1 MHTQLAVLGGG
12 PGGYAAAFMAA
23 DLGAE
28 VTLIEAEGRLGGTC
42 LLRGCIPSKALLH
55 VARVINEVDELR
67 ADWGVDYDPP
77 RIDIDKI
84 RARKNQVI
92 DTLTG
97 GLDQLAKRR
106 NVRVINA
113 RGTFENSSTLRF
125 SGNGPTIP
133 DDGVLTYDHVIL
145 ATGSEVACPTALAV
159 QSPRVMDSTDALE
172 LADVPESL
180 LVVGGGYIGLEMGTV
195 YAKLGSK
202 VSVVELTD
210 GLLPGADRNLVRP
223 LHKRLDELFEGR
235 IHLNTRLGS
244 LGERGDKVEAA
255 FEGPEKFG
263 TEHYDRVLIAVGRR
277 PRTQGIGLENTQ
289 VELSHRGFVVVDR
302 QQRTADPHIL
312 AIGDVVGEPMLA
324 HKASHEGKVAVEALL
339 GHPAAFEPAA
349 IPAVIFT
356 DPEIAWAG
364 LTEDQAK
371 KDGRKVSVA
380 MYPWG
385 ASGRAQALGR
395 TEGLTKWIV
404 DPETERL
411 LGCGMVGPGAGELIS
426 EAVLAIEMQCE
437 VRDIVETIHPHPT
450 LGETV
455 MNSAEV
461 FLGTATEIYK
471 PRR

>member
-28 VTLIEAEGRLGGTC
+28 VTLVEAEGRLGGTC

-67 ADWGVDYDPP
+67 ENWGVSYGPP
-77 RIDIDKI
+77 KIDIDKI
-84 RARKNQVI
+84 QARKNQVI

-106 NVRVINA
+106 NVRVIHA
-113 RGTFENSSTLRF
+113 KGTFENSATLRF
-125 SGNGPTIP
+125 SGDSPTIP
-133 DDGVLTYDHVIL
+133 EDGVLTYDHLIL

-172 LADVPESL
+172 LADVPASL
-180 LVVGGGYIGLEMGTV
+180 LVVGGGYIGLEMGTI

-202 VSVVELTD
+202 ISVVELTD

-223 LHKRLDELFEGR
+223 LYKRLEELFEGR

-289 VELSHRGFVVVDR
+289 AEVSHRGFVVVDR

-339 GHPAAFEPAA
+339 GHSAAFEPAA

-371 KDGRKVSVA
+371 REGRKVSVA
-380 MYPWG
+380 LFPWG

-437 VRDIVETIHPHPT
+437 VRDIVQTIHPHPT

>member
-1 MHTQLAVLGGG
+1 
-12 PGGYAAAFMAA
+12 
-23 DLGAE
+23 
-28 VTLIEAEGRLGGTC
+28 
-42 LLRGCIPSKALLH
+42 
-55 VARVINEVDELR
+55 
-67 ADWGVDYDPP
+67 
-77 RIDIDKI
+77 
-84 RARKNQVI
+84 
-92 DTLTG
+92 
-97 GLDQLAKRR
+97 
-106 NVRVINA
+106 
-113 RGTFENSSTLRF
+113 
-125 SGNGPTIP
+125 
-133 DDGVLTYDHVIL
+133 
-145 ATGSEVACPTALAV
+145 
-159 QSPRVMDSTDALE
+159 MDSTDALE

-202 VSVVELTD
+202 ISVVELTD

-235 IHLNTRLGS
+235 IYLNTRLGS

-255 FEGPEKFG
+255 FEGPDKFG

-289 VELSHRGFVVVDR
+289 VEVSHRGFVVVDR

-371 KDGRKVSVA
+371 REGRKVSVA
-380 MYPWG
+380 IYPWG

-411 LGCGMVGPGAGELIS
+411 LGCGMVGAGAGELIS

-437 VRDIVETIHPHPT
+437 VRDLVDTIHPHPT